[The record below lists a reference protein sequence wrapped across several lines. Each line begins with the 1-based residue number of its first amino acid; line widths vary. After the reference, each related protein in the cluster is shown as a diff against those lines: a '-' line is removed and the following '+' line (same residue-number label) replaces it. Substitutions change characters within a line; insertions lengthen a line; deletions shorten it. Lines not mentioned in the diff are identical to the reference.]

1 MVFIIIIFLLKNAV
15 MVTMVSIA
23 IHIVMG
29 VYLMTVIGTLVNVQ
43 IHLAANLEGSLDR
56 RNVI

>member
-1 MVFIIIIFLLKNAV
+1 

-23 IHIVMG
+23 IYIVMG
-29 VYLMTVIGTLVNVQ
+29 VYLMTVIATLVNVQ

>member
-1 MVFIIIIFLLKNAV
+1 MFILLLYFLLKNAV
-15 MVTMVSIA
+15 MVTIVSIA

-29 VYLMTVIGTLVNVQ
+29 VYRMTVIRTLVNVQ
-43 IHLAANLEGSLDR
+43 IHLTANLEGSLDR